1 MTREAGRTTYH
12 SFSYGAH
19 YDPDNVA
26 FGPLIALN
34 EEVLPA
40 GTGYD
45 AHRHVNTEIVTW
57 VLDGALHHA
66 DSLGT
71 DGVLPAGTVQVTSTG
86 SGISHIERAGGLDTR
101 FLQMMLRPDEYDAQP
116 AAAVTP
122 LPATVG
128 LHDVPVSVTGA
139 RLRLGSLLPGSLTL
153 PEAPLLLV
161 FLVSGHA
168 LLGDRE
174 LSTGDSARLQG
185 QPGRKLVVEEP
196 SALCVWAFGVAED
209 DTEDVRGSAHP
220 G

>member
-1 MTREAGRTTYH
+1 MTREEGRTTYH

-19 YDPDNVA
+19 YDADNVA

-45 AHRHVNTEIVTW
+45 AHRHVNTVIVTW

-71 DGVLPAGTVQVTSTG
+71 EGVLPAGTVQVTGAG
-86 SGISHIERAGGLDTR
+86 SGISHIERAGRVDTR
-101 FLQMMLRPDEYDAQP
+101 FLQMMLRPAEYDVAP
-116 AAAVTP
+116 SAEVTA
-122 LPATVG
+122 LPPTVG
-128 LHDVPVSVTGA
+128 LHEVPVGIAGA
-139 RLRLGSLLPGSLTL
+139 RLHLGSLLPGPLTL
-153 PEAPLLLV
+153 PTAPLVLV

-174 LSTGDSARLQG
+174 LSTGDSARLQA
-185 QPGRKLVVEEP
+185 QAGRELVVEEP
-196 SALCVWAFGVAED
+196 SALCVWAFDSSAE
-209 DTEDVRGSAHP
+209 V
-220 G
+220 